1 MNSTQIIGTGYQ
13 KTAELKQ
20 FFLSLTD
27 SDLLLLEEKQDDI
40 LGKLQKKSVRPG
52 MIKADLFLK
61 FNNQ

>member
-40 LGKLQKKSVRPG
+40 LGKLQKKFGKTRQ
-52 MIKADLFLK
+52 IKADLFLK